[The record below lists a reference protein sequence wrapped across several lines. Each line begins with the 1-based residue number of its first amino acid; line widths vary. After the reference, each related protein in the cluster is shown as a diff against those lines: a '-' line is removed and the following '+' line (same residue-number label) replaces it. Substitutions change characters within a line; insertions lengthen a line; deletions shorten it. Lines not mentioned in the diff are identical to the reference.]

1 MLKVCL
7 QFSVF
12 FLIFFLETQNI
23 ANDKT
28 TEIQSCSWKP
38 TFDLCCNAAFFQN
51 LFVY

>member
-1 MLKVCL
+1 MLKVCP

-12 FLIFFLETQNI
+12 FLIFLEIQII

-38 TFDLCCNAAFFQN
+38 TFDLCYNAAFLQN